1 MRMAKNDLFGSRPHR
16 FVAVVLVA
24 GLLALGA
31 VAWSDGEGSKKDD
44 ADAPDVGPLGS
55 VEVAD
60 GEAIQVRAVLYLGPD
75 WDTGYVNLRMVRLAV
90 EHYGPIAGFDVHV
103 GIGLNDECTP
113 DGGRAASETIV
124 ADRDVVG
131 VVGTT
136 CSVAAVEAA
145 PVLGKAGLVMIS
157 PTNTSPT
164 LTSDL
169 AGNPSEHRH
178 AGYYRTAHND
188 LHQGRAVA
196 QFLHESRGV
205 TAAAAVHTGDVYTQ
219 SLAEAFVAAFEEL
232 GGEVTSV
239 SEVSEDQ
246 ADMAPTL
253 SAIAAGE
260 PQALFLPVSNVVGS
274 SIARQAPDVA
284 GMEDVLLIGADGL
297 LDDSFMAQPETE
309 GMFFSGPEVHFGD
322 NRNQST
328 GMSAPEVLAAFE
340 EFYGVPPS
348 SAYWGHTYDAVTLL
362 LEAIE
367 AAAGETDGALV
378 IDRAEVREHLDGVA
392 GYAGL
397 IGEISCDPFGDCG
410 RPAVEIIEH
419 LDATDVPA
427 SRDNAVYE
435 YAPDLAAGG

>member
-1 MRMAKNDLFGSRPHR
+1 MRTMKNDLFGSPPRTYKYL
-16 FVAVVLVA
+16 AVMVVV
-24 GLLALGA
+24 GLLAAGA
-31 VAWSDGEGSKKDD
+31 VAWSDGADSSDD
-44 ADAPDVGPLGS
+44 ADSPNGGSLGS

-60 GEAIQVRAVLYLGPD
+60 GEAIQIRAVLYLGPD
-75 WDTGYVNLRMVRLAV
+75 WDTGYVNLRVVRLAV
-90 EHYGPIAGFDVHV
+90 EHYGRISGFDVHV
-103 GIGLNDECTP
+103 GVGLNDECTP
-113 DGGRAASETIV
+113 DGGRAAAETIV

-145 PVLGKAGLVMIS
+145 PVLGKAGLVTIS
-157 PTNTSPT
+157 PTNTSPA

-169 AGNPSEHRH
+169 AGNPGEHRH

-196 QFLHESRGV
+196 QFLHESRGL
-205 TAAAAVHTGDVYTQ
+205 TSAAAVHTGDVYTQ
-219 SLAEAFVAAFEEL
+219 SLAEAFVAAFEDL
-232 GGEVTSV
+232 GGKVTSV
-239 SEVSEDQ
+239 SEVSEDET
-246 ADMAPTL
+246 DMAPTL
-253 SAIAAGE
+253 RTVAAGR
-260 PQALFLPVSNVVGS
+260 PQALFLPVSNAVGS
-274 SIARQAPDVA
+274 SIAQQAPDVM

-297 LDDSFMAQPETE
+297 LDDSFLGQPETE

-348 SAYWGHTYDAVTLL
+348 SAYWGHAYDATTLL
-362 LEAIE
+362 LDAIE
-367 AAAGETDGALV
+367 AASSEQDGALV
-378 IDRAEVREHLDGVA
+378 IDRAEVRAYLDGVA

-397 IGEISCDPFGDCG
+397 IGEINCDPYGDCG
-410 RPAVEIIEH
+410 RPAVEVIEH
-419 LDATDVPA
+419 LDATDIGA

-435 YAPDLAAGG
+435 YAP